1 MEKLLSVVLK
11 AKMYLEG
18 QKMKEYS
25 KKLLYELID
34 FLNTF
39 ILYFNNF
46 SIFFKFL
53 AFKTTV
59 GDFSIQIGLLGSIK
73 VAFEF

>member
-1 MEKLLSVVLK
+1 MEKFLTVVLK

-18 QKMKEYS
+18 QKMKEYA

-53 AFKTTV
+53 AFKLH
-59 GDFSIQIGLLGSIK
+59 FGL
-73 VAFEF
+73 